1 MSNKKKKKRKKGHV
15 PSSEPSSP
23 FSFEFIFPL
32 PFDSSNHFRPSLYT
46 TFLSLSLFFPPT
58 LLFLFPRRKYRQ
70 GYRGVLREDL
80 VFTWPETR
88 YPRYTR
94 GCLPTCFTLTVKIR
108 LSAPRPLPRDVP
120 CLVHAGRRCIIFPL
134 ARQIGS
140 HGFDLELRTLDIAGV
155 KLPPS
160 SPLRPWTMS
169 GISKK
174 RVPQCSI
181 ERGSV

>member
-1 MSNKKKKKRKKGHV
+1 MSNKKKKKKERTRSIERTII
-15 PSSEPSSP
+15 PLFLRIYLSSP
-23 FSFEFIFPL
+23 LRFLQSFPTIFVH
-32 PFDSSNHFRPSLYT
+32 HF
-46 TFLSLSLFFPPT
+46 SLSLFFPPT

-155 KLPPS
+155 KLPSS

>member
-1 MSNKKKKKRKKGHV
+1 MSNKKKKKKERKDTFHRANHHPPF
-15 PSSEPSSP
+15 PSNLSFLSPSIPPIISDHLCT
-23 FSFEFIFPL
+23 PL
-32 PFDSSNHFRPSLYT
+32 F
-46 TFLSLSLFFPPT
+46 SLSLFFPPT